1 MRHKGTMIKDIDTNF
16 VYLADKLKILYSDF
30 FNRFTHLLNEMDIKW
45 DLIPHT
51 KDIWVRD
58 FMPIQTVNGGFL
70 QYNYKP
76 DYLQDNRFIRLQ
88 SDTSLIC
95 ESMQITRKKTGLILD
110 GGNITLCGNRI
121 VMTDKI
127 FKENHKEKS
136 DVAFIKLLED
146 FFGHEIVIIPW
157 HCINPNDEYTDV
169 FGHSDGFIHWC
180 GGDQVLMYN
189 HRDVDSEEA
198 KRIREI
204 MESYGYQ
211 VTEMLYD
218 VEVPE
223 TDWNW
228 AYINYLQVGKK
239 IIIPSFGIP
248 EDKQAFTYVKRAN
261 PDCEVRQIRMRD
273 IAANGGAL
281 HCITWNIRQ

>member
-1 MRHKGTMIKDIDTNF
+1 
-16 VYLADKLKILYSDF
+16 LADKLKILYSDF

-157 HCINPNDEYTDV
+157 HCINPDDEYADV

-248 EDKQAFTYVKRAN
+248 EDKQALTYVKRAN